1 MVRAEARE
9 IPAIEAFLGRTR
21 GALLAH
27 NGLAVQGPLPAQLA
41 RRAGYR
47 RAHLIVESRDRRM
60 LNAALA
66 AWAPLA
72 QGWPEARRVRWSLD
86 VDPLEVV

>member
-1 MVRAEARE
+1 
-9 IPAIEAFLGRTR
+9 
-21 GALLAH
+21 
-27 NGLAVQGPLPAQLA
+27 
-41 RRAGYR
+41 
-47 RAHLIVESRDRRM
+47 